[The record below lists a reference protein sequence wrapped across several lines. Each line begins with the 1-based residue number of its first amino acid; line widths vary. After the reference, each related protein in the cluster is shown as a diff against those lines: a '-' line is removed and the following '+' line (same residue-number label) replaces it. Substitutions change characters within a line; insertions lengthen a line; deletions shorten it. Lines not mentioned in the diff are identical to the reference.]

1 MSPRE
6 GGGARGTYGPL
17 LYCRSRR
24 LAVSVLL
31 LAAVAVTALL
41 LNGALVKVGYSSDQ
55 NTPVTL
61 ILLPAVCAV
70 ILSATAHGSM
80 QPWDGLG
87 GPVIRRARL
96 AHTGLASLG
105 AALAAWALLPTDI
118 LDDRGGAAVARNV
131 LALCGLA
138 LLAVR
143 VIGSSLAWCVP
154 LLLAVVTL
162 TLGIEPQ
169 VSWLWSWLLAA
180 NADMGAGVTAAALW
194 LTSMVVFAQQ
204 GERRSTPL

>member
-6 GGGARGTYGPL
+6 GGGDRGARGPL

-31 LAAVAVTALL
+31 LAAVAVTAFV
-41 LNGALVKVGYSSDQ
+41 LNDSLVKVGYSSDQ

-61 ILLPAVCAV
+61 ILLPAVSAV

-96 AHTGLASLG
+96 THTALASLG
-105 AALAAWALLPTDI
+105 AALTAWALLPTDI

-131 LALCGLA
+131 VALCGLA

-143 VIGSSLAWCVP
+143 VIGHALAWCVP
-154 LLLAVVTL
+154 LLLAAVTL

-180 NADMGAGVTAAALW
+180 NADIGAAVTAAALW
-194 LTSMVVFAQQ
+194 LTSMVVFARH
-204 GERRSTPL
+204 GERRSADL